1 MATGRTPLKTNIMSR
16 FKEQFNLTEVFSY
29 FIRVFKKPKPG
40 APTNFNIR
48 TMHTINKISIVMFL
62 FCVLVMLYRA
72 FLR

>member
-1 MATGRTPLKTNIMSR
+1 MSR
-16 FKEQFNLTEVFSY
+16 LTELFKIGEVFKY
-29 FIRVFKKPKPG
+29 FVRVFQKPKPG